1 MTSAQKALRFL
12 CALALLGAADLVVTL
27 IVLAATN
34 ELPELV
40 QIAAMVV
47 VALLGSIMGGFGLK
61 VAAVPTWA
69 IRLLP
74 VIIVALLA
82 NLASMLIAIQP
93 GGAVVAVCMNALV
106 SVGIAAAA
114 HVVNREVRGR

>member
-82 NLASMLIAIQP
+82 NLASMLIAIQT
-93 GGAVVAVCMNALV
+93 GVAVVAVCMNALV
-106 SVGIAAAA
+106 SVGIAAEA

>member
-82 NLASMLIAIQP
+82 NLASMLIAIQT
-93 GGAVVAVCMNALV
+93 GVAVVAVCMNALV

>member
-1 MTSAQKALRFL
+1 
-12 CALALLGAADLVVTL
+12 
-27 IVLAATN
+27 
-34 ELPELV
+34 
-40 QIAAMVV
+40 
-47 VALLGSIMGGFGLK
+47 MGGFGLK

-82 NLASMLIAIQP
+82 NLASMLIAIQT
-93 GGAVVAVCMNALV
+93 GVAVVAVCMNALV